1 MPKSIQVSKAIG
13 KLRHV
18 AVLVEA
24 TGSYGQGILRG
35 IARYN
40 REKGGWSTY
49 YQPRGM
55 HDPLPPWLNKW
66 RGDGILARI
75 DNQVLADF
83 VAALRIPVV
92 NLRAIISGLPFPY
105 VGIDH
110 AAVARTAAEHLLD
123 RGFRSF
129 GFVGRQRGIHPGL
142 DQRGDCFLEL
152 VKRRQFVG
160 SSFAVRAASGA
171 VSWEKEEDRMAA
183 WLKDLPKPLGIMAA
197 NDEIG
202 LQVLDACRRGRV
214 GVPDEA
220 AVVGADN
227 DNIMCDL
234 AIPPLTSVD
243 TNSEQ
248 IGYTAAALLDDLMKG
263 HGHPNTS
270 TLIPP
275 RNIVVRRSTE
285 TTASEDPDVRQA
297 LLFIRDEANRA
308 LTIDDISR
316 HVGVSRTILQEKVK
330 QVIGRTIH
338 EEIER
343 VRLDRTK
350 ELLLVPNLSIK
361 QVAAKA
367 GFSSTQYLTR
377 VFKAHLGETPAK
389 FRNHR
394 GM

>member
-1 MPKSIQVSKAIG
+1 MPKSKPIQVTKRTS
-13 KLRHV
+13 RHV

-24 TGSYGQGILRG
+24 TGAYGQGILRG

-75 DNQVLADF
+75 DNQATADF
-83 VAALRIPVV
+83 IASLRIPVV
-92 NLRAIISGLPFPY
+92 NLRALISGLPFPY

-110 AAVARTAAEHLLD
+110 AEVARMAAQHLLD

-129 GFVGRQRGIHPGL
+129 GFVGRQRGTHPGL
-142 DQRGDCFLEL
+142 DLRGDFFLEL
-152 VKRRQFVG
+152 IKRRHFVG
-160 SSFAVRAASGA
+160 SQFSVRAASGSG
-171 VSWEKEEDRMAA
+171 SWEKEEDRIAA
-183 WLKDLPKPLGIMAA
+183 WLKALPKPLGVMAA

-214 GVPDEA
+214 DVPDEA
-220 AVVGADN
+220 SVIGADN

-248 IGYTAAALLDDLMKG
+248 IGYTAAALLDDLMNG
-263 HGHPNTS
+263 RRHPNTS

-285 TTASEDPDVRQA
+285 TTASEDPDVKQA
-297 LLFIRDEANRA
+297 LRFIRDEANRA

-330 QVIGRTIH
+330 QVIGHTIH
-338 EEIER
+338 AEIER
-343 VRLDRTK
+343 VRLARTM
-350 ELLLVPNLSIK
+350 ELLLVPDLSIK
-361 QVAAKA
+361 QVAVKA

-377 VFKAHLGETPAK
+377 VFKARLGETPAR
-389 FRNHR
+389 FRIRR
-394 GM
+394 GT